1 MNDLSRNDADING
14 TSLYL
19 EHIAITPKQMMTL
32 TTHTCIRSCTSLR
45 AYLAF
50 AWRMRS
56 LRKHSEGGTRF
67 ETATLIGLIAGE
79 WYPMNNEDSI
89 LLPVLTGGLAYRG
102 CYSYGG
108 PSSKP
113 RPYQSPALP
122 IASSPD
128 FSVTFCY
135 SLTFNINS
143 KSKGVS
149 FQLNCIAYMHFR
161 RLYYARFPSMQ

>member
-1 MNDLSRNDADING
+1 MICPEMMLIDR

-19 EHIAITPKQMMTL
+19 ERIAITPKQMM

-56 LRKHSEGGTRF
+56 LRKHSEGGTSF

-89 LLPVLTGGLAYRG
+89 LLPVLTGGLAYKG

-122 IASSPD
+122 IASIKTVGSTIWQRKMLPVKLW
-128 FSVTFCY
+128 FINVYTCHNPKPT
-135 SLTFNINS
+135 LTVVYI
-143 KSKGVS
+143 
-149 FQLNCIAYMHFR
+149 Q
-161 RLYYARFPSMQ
+161 